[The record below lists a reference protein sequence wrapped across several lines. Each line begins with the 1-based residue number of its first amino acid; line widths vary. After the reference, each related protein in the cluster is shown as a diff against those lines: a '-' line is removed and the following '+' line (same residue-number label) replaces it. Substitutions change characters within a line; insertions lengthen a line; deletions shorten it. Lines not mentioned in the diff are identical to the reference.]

1 MSKKVES
8 IKQAVFYSKENPER
22 LAQIIAGVVAD
33 VATTVQITGES
44 DILIPTG
51 DTAVTKTYTAK
62 VFSQYGDEMAG
73 QSITYSVTSAT
84 GVSINSSTGV
94 LSISKTASA
103 GEITVTAT
111 CGGKTDTITV
121 TLEAQVV
128 TTVTVSGDDS
138 IVVPSGDTPN
148 TKTYTA
154 TVKNQYGDTMSDQS
168 ITWSIP
174 ETTGVSIGSSTGVLS
189 VGKTATAESVVVTA
203 TCGTKTGTITV
214 TLAVE
219 NEG

>member
-1 MSKKVES
+1 MSKKFEA
-8 IKQAVFYSKENPER
+8 IKKAVFYSEQNPSA
-22 LAQIIAGVVAD
+22 LAKVIAGTVTD
-33 VATTVQITGES
+33 VATTVQVTGES

-62 VFSQYGDEMAG
+62 VLSQYGDEMADP
-73 QSITYSVTSAT
+73 SITYSVTSAT

-103 GEITVTAT
+103 GNITVTAT
-111 CGGKTDTITV
+111 SGGKTGTATV

-128 TTVTVSGDDS
+128 TTVTVSGDSS
-138 IVVPSGDTPN
+138 IVVPSGDTPS

-154 TVKNQYGDTMSDQS
+154 TVKNQYGDTMTGQS

-174 ETTGVSIGSSTGVLS
+174 ETTGVAIDSSTGVLS
-189 VGKTATAESVVVTA
+189 VGKTAVAESVVVTA

-214 TLAVE
+214 TLAAE
-219 NEG
+219 NA